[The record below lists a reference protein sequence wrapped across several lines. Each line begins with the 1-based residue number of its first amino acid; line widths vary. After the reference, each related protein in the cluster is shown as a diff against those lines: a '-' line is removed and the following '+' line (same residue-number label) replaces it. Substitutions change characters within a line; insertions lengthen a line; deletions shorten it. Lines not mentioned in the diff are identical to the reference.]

1 MSISHSNRRRA
12 ALASLFALLSLTAC
26 GAGED
31 TADEAPVRTEATD
44 EAPAQ
49 SELPEPATPTEDTPA
64 TDAETEGTP
73 TATPAEGNPFVDA
86 EQVDAPVDGI
96 AFEVVPSEPVSL
108 EEGGTVEI
116 HWAGTAGG
124 TPVSGDSCQGMLSV
138 TTPTG
143 QLLTFKPE
151 FTGCIGTETIQV
163 DAQTGAIA
171 GDYVVQVTLDDVEAE
186 QTVTVAP

>member
-1 MSISHSNRRRA
+1 
-12 ALASLFALLSLTAC
+12 
-26 GAGED
+26 
-31 TADEAPVRTEATD
+31 
-44 EAPAQ
+44 
-49 SELPEPATPTEDTPA
+49 
-64 TDAETEGTP
+64 
-73 TATPAEGNPFVDA
+73 
-86 EQVDAPVDGI
+86 
-96 AFEVVPSEPVSL
+96 
-108 EEGGTVEI
+108 
-116 HWAGTAGG
+116 
-124 TPVSGDSCQGMLSV
+124 MLSV